1 MMWMKDTT
9 ASVEPV
15 PETLKAY
22 RESVEEF
29 SKHAAELL
37 KQVPTLA
44 KARDA
49 YQRAMMISTELRNT
63 LDTGD
68 EALKRLL
75 AQLEQAV
82 GMSPV
87 KLSPAEKKRPELA
100 RVEPLKTTP
109 DNTEVVRV
117 LP

>member
-1 MMWMKDTT
+1 MWMKDTT
-9 ASVEPV
+9 ANADPL
-15 PETLKAY
+15 PESLKAY

-29 SKHAAELL
+29 SKHVAELL
-37 KQVPTLA
+37 KQVPTLT

-49 YQRAMMISTELRNT
+49 YQRAMMISTELRNI

-68 EALKRLL
+68 EALKELL

-82 GMSPV
+82 GMSPL
-87 KLSPAEKKRPELA
+87 KLSPAEKKKPESA
-100 RVEPLKTTP
+100 KVEPLKKTP
-109 DNTEVVRV
+109 DESEVVRV

>member
-1 MMWMKDTT
+1 MWTKDTM
-9 ASVEPV
+9 ANADHV
-15 PETLKAY
+15 PESLKAY

-37 KQVPTLA
+37 KQVPTLT

-49 YQRAMMISTELRNT
+49 YQRAMMISSELRSI

-68 EALKRLL
+68 EALKGLL
-75 AQLEQAV
+75 VQLEQAV

-87 KLSPAEKKRPELA
+87 KLSPAEKKKPEST

-109 DNTEVVRV
+109 DNAEVVRV